1 MTYNTDELEF
11 ALTLPIPQA
20 ALRIADQFAAQQPR
34 SRATQVRL
42 NTLAVCVVENYLQLM
57 GIATDRAA
65 SDSWNPI
72 MQLSANVA
80 DLTVSNVGQLECRP
94 LLPTA
99 QTCYIPPEVWED
111 RIGYVAVQIDEAQQQ
126 ASLLGF
132 VATASIEELPLR
144 QLQPIESLLDHLD
157 RLLHPASTNL
167 TVLSQWLQGIV
178 ETGWQSI
185 ESLLNPP
192 QLSPAFR
199 SGNQSAVST
208 RRGKSIALGNLAIAL
223 MIELTPTIDETE
235 ILLQVYPL
243 DLPTLPPQLQFVVL
257 DESGT
262 VFLEAQSRQADDY
275 LQLRFSGSVG
285 ERFSVQIVLAQSSV
299 TEEFMI

>member
-1 MTYNTDELEF
+1 M
-11 ALTLPIPQA
+11 
-20 ALRIADQFAAQQPR
+20 
-34 SRATQVRL
+34 
-42 NTLAVCVVENYLQLM
+42 
-57 GIATDRAA
+57 
-65 SDSWNPI
+65 
-72 MQLSANVA
+72 
-80 DLTVSNVGQLECRP
+80 
-94 LLPTA
+94 
-99 QTCYIPPEVWED
+99 
-111 RIGYVAVQIDEAQQQ
+111 
-126 ASLLGF
+126 
-132 VATASIEELPLR
+132 ATASVEELPLR

-199 SGNQSAVST
+199 SDNQSAVST
-208 RRGKSIALGNLAIAL
+208 RHGKSIALGNLAIAL
-223 MIELTPTIDETE
+223 MIELTPAIDETE
-235 ILLQVYPL
+235 ILLHVYPL
-243 DLPTLPPQLQFVVL
+243 DPPTLPPQLQLVVL

-285 ERFSVQIVLAQSSV
+285 ERFSVQIALAQSSV